1 MDGGASGPVRAG
13 AGGPTRAGD
22 GIGAGDDDGNSQGME
37 YRDQTNP
44 STRRLRLAV
53 GMLTPWRLEPR
64 PEDDAHDLRQSTA
77 FYPLVGLGIALLPA
91 AALLLPLPAGARA
104 ALALALW
111 AVFSAG
117 GTLTAWACAAEA
129 AFHPS
134 SDDAAET
141 RLRRLALLSAHT
153 AGTIGAVALVTL
165 MLGKWVALSH
175 APAFAPLL
183 AAPLGRWA
191 MAHALRTYVPAEPS
205 APDASLAGPVPLWAA
220 TWVAVAILGVITF
233 ASPDPARTALA
244 VTFGTVLSLGTAAF
258 LVDQL
263 GGVNRR
269 VCGAACE
276 AAELVVLW
284 SFIPWS

>member
-1 MDGGASGPVRAG
+1 
-13 AGGPTRAGD
+13 
-22 GIGAGDDDGNSQGME
+22 ME
-37 YRDQTNP
+37 YSDQTNP

-53 GMLTPWRLEPR
+53 GMLTLWRLEPR
-64 PEDDAHDLRQSTA
+64 PDDDAHDLRQSTA
-77 FYPLVGLGIALLPA
+77 FYPLVGLGVALLPA

-111 AVFSAG
+111 TLVSAG

-134 SDDAAET
+134 KGDPAET
-141 RLRRLALLSAHT
+141 RVRRLALLSADDAAT
-153 AGTIGAVALVTL
+153 IGTISMVVL
-165 MLGKWVALSH
+165 MLGKWVALTH
-175 APAFAPLL
+175 APVFAPLL
-183 AAPLGRWA
+183 AAPLGRWC
-191 MAHALRTYVPAEPS
+191 MAHALRTYVPADPS
-205 APDASLAGPVPLWAA
+205 APDAALAGPVPLWAT
-220 TWVAVAILGVITF
+220 TWVAVAILGIITF

-284 SFIPWS
+284 CFIPWS